1 MPVRPSW
8 LTRHGPRGLADS
20 DVHVWR
26 AELQRHLAALPA
38 LARTLAPDELARA
51 GRFRRERD
59 RNRYIF
65 AHGVLR
71 VILARYLGRTPQS
84 LSFRSGPAGKPR
96 LTRGAV
102 RFNLSHAGDL
112 VLCAVSRTP
121 YVGVDVEQLRPGCEP
136 VMRWLC
142 SPALRRVLDGSPPM
156 STWRDFF
163 RGWTRLEAQ
172 AKARG
177 EAPRLNPRR
186 FAACM
191 AGAAGRHWWLQDF
204 SPRRGY
210 VATVAARGRAPQ
222 LSYWEWTS
230 TR

>member
-8 LTRHGPRGLADS
+8 LTRHGPRGLED
-20 DVHVWR
+20 DDIDVWR
-26 AELQRHLAALPA
+26 AELQRHSDALPA
-38 LARTLAPDELARA
+38 LARTLSPDELARA
-51 GRFRRERD
+51 GRFRQERD
-59 RNRYIF
+59 RKRYIF

-71 VILARYLGRTPQS
+71 VILARYLERTPQS
-84 LSFRSGPAGKPR
+84 LSFRYGPAGKPH
-96 LTRGAV
+96 LARGAV

-121 YVGVDVEQLRPGCEP
+121 HVGVDVEQLRPGFEP

-142 SPALRRVLDGSPPM
+142 SPALRR
-156 STWRDFF
+156 DFF
-163 RGWTRLEAQ
+163 QGWTRLEAQ

-177 EAPRLNPRR
+177 EAPRLNPRS

-191 AGAAGRHWWLQDF
+191 AGAPGRHWWLQDF

-210 VATVAARGRAPQ
+210 VAAVAARGREPR
-222 LSYWEWTS
+222 LRYWEWTS
-230 TR
+230 TRSR